1 MSLCDCPRDVH
12 LWCPSDVIDTAVH
25 QFRIQCEVEQL
36 CLWGGDREDGARSFT
51 VVHDGET
58 LDDGCELKQEG
69 YRMDVK
75 RNFLSTIRVQP
86 WYRLPT
92 EVVPSL
98 SSEVFK
104 FPLDQALGNLV

>member
-1 MSLCDCPRDVH
+1 MCH
-12 LWCPSDVIDTAVH
+12 FVIDTAVH

-36 CLWGGDREDGARSFT
+36 CLQGGDREDGARSFT
-51 VVHDGET
+51 VVRDGVT

-69 YRMDVK
+69 YRMDLK
-75 RNFLSTIRVQP
+75 RNFSSTMTVQT
-86 WYRLPT
+86 WHSLPR

-104 FPLDQALGNLV
+104 FPLDQALDSLV